1 MSYAMTRDERET
13 FLAGTHVGVLAIDE
27 PGRGPLAVP
36 VWYDYQPG
44 GVVRI
49 VTAGTSLKARLL
61 RDAGRMS
68 LCVQTE
74 TAPYQYV
81 SIEGPVTFAPPDFAR
96 DVRGMAVRYLGP
108 EMGEAYLAMTAD
120 ERARAPEVLIE
131 MRPARWR
138 TVDYGKMTG

>member
-1 MSYAMTRDERET
+1 MTRTERET
-13 FLAGTHVGVLAIDE
+13 FLAGTHVGVLAIEE
-27 PGRGPLAVP
+27 PGCGPLAVP

-49 VTAGTSLKARLL
+49 VTAGSSLKARLL

-81 SIEGPVTFAPPDFAR
+81 SVEGPVTFAEPDFER
-96 DVRGMAVRYLGP
+96 DVRAMAVRYLGP
-108 EMGEAYLAMTAD
+108 DMGEAYLAMTAD
-120 ERARAPEVLIE
+120 ERARNPEVLIE

-138 TVDYGKMTG
+138 SVDYGKMTG